1 MTSGYLNF
9 LMMTGISNS
18 TKPSYAEGLDAG
30 FPAIPFFSW
39 NKETE
44 HEVVSAGKR
53 DTLMNWRILGTV
65 FTSVFIAELG
75 DKTQLATML
84 FASDKDTSKLALFVG
99 ASLALVVTS
108 AIGVVAGSAIS
119 QYVSEKTL
127 HYLAGIGFI
136 AIGIWTVLK
145 A

>member
-1 MTSGYLNF
+1 MDW
-9 LMMTGISNS
+9 
-18 TKPSYAEGLDAG
+18 K
-30 FPAIPFFSW
+30 
-39 NKETE
+39 
-44 HEVVSAGKR
+44 V
-53 DTLMNWRILGTV
+53 LGTV

-84 FASDKDTSKLALFVG
+84 FAADKDASKLTVFTGAAAALI
-99 ASLALVVTS
+99 VTS
-108 AIGVVAGSAIS
+108 AIGVAAGSAVS

-136 AIGIWTVLK
+136 AIGIWTLFK